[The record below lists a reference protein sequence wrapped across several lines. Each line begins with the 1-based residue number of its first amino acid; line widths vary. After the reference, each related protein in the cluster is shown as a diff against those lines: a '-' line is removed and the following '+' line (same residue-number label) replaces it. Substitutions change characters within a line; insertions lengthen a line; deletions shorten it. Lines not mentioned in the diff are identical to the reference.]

1 MEISKKLD
9 YSLCMLSEV
18 ARLGEGETLSVR
30 TAAERHGIPYS
41 FARTIQHDL
50 VRSGLLV
57 TTRGPHGGM
66 RLARD
71 ARSITLLDV
80 VRNVEGDFLG
90 SDIQSDDIVPSRF
103 ELLWRQLDLLLQGFL
118 GSVTLEQL
126 AVDRLMPTVSAG
138 LDIRLTPLPAAKEEG
153 VKEA

>member
-9 YSLCMLSEV
+9 YALCMLGEL
-18 ARLGEGETLSVR
+18 AHLQEGEITSVR
-30 TAAERHGIPYS
+30 MVAERYGIPYS

-50 VRSGLLV
+50 VHGGLLV

-71 ARSITLLDV
+71 ACSITLLDV
-80 VRNVEGDFLG
+80 VRVVEGNLLF
-90 SDIQSDDIVPSRF
+90 SDAMASDGVPSCF
-103 ELLWRQLDLLLQGFL
+103 DPVWRQFDLLLCSFL

-126 AVDRLMPTVSAG
+126 AVDGLMPVVPAD
-138 LDIRLTPLPAAKEEG
+138 LDICLAPLPSGEREGAKE
-153 VKEA
+153 A